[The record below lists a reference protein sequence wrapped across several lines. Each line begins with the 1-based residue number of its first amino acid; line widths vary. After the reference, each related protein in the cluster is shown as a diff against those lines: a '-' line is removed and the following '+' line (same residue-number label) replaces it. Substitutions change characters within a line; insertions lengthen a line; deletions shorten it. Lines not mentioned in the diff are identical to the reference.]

1 MRDFTDDIRDLV
13 RRVEEA
19 SSYLHIPEGRDRL
32 IELEAE
38 ISRPDLWDDADKA
51 KAVNAEY
58 AGVKDDVDTYSQILN
73 AISDVEVLHE
83 LAREENDESL
93 EPEIQDSITTIAGQ
107 LDQLELRSL
116 FTGDH
121 DDSACIV
128 QINAKDGELTLKT
141 SLRCCSGCTAG
152 GRNAAV
158 LPSS

>member
-93 EPEIQDSITTIAGQ
+93 EPEIQDSTTTIAGQ
-107 LDQLELRSL
+107 LDQ
-116 FTGDH
+116 
-121 DDSACIV
+121 
-128 QINAKDGELTLKT
+128 
-141 SLRCCSGCTAG
+141 
-152 GRNAAV
+152 
-158 LPSS
+158 